1 MWMKEEYIHNKQIKA
16 DYYLQIAINK
26 QYILGYGV
34 FTNPSYVTSFFE
46 LMEENFFRITVLY
59 CSRSWIW

>member
-1 MWMKEEYIHNKQIKA
+1 MWMKEEYIHNRQLKV

-34 FTNPSYVTSFFE
+34 FPNPTDPRMLLLF
-46 LMEENFFRITVLY
+46 
-59 CSRSWIW
+59 